1 MRLVPFGWKIVT
13 PSLFVEYLP
22 PTIDSK
28 LSKSFGYC
36 SKRELNLE
44 LLSGKVYYN
53 SKNTLR
59 IETTLLYDVGQFVSI
74 GGYPYGGRKF
84 RLLELSITD
93 NPVLDKAKIISRK
106 VKNDN

>member
-1 MRLVPFGWKIVT
+1 MLY
-13 PSLFVEYLP
+13 EYVA
-22 PTIDSK
+22 TYGDKYRIDSFK
-28 LSKSFGYC
+28 GH
-36 SKRELNLE
+36 RELRKDHLE
-44 LLSGKVYYN
+44 LLQGKVYYN

-59 IETTLLYDVGQFVSI
+59 IETTLLYEVGQFVSI

-93 NPVLDKAKIISRK
+93 NPVLDEAEIISRK

>member
-1 MRLVPFGWKIVT
+1 MLY
-13 PSLFVEYLP
+13 EYVA
-22 PTIDSK
+22 TYGDKYRIDSFK
-28 LSKSFGYC
+28 GH
-36 SKRELNLE
+36 RELRKDHLE
-44 LLSGKVYYN
+44 LLQGKAYYN
-53 SKNTLR
+53 S
-59 IETTLLYDVGQFVSI
+59 EFVSI

>member
-1 MRLVPFGWKIVT
+1 MLY
-13 PSLFVEYLP
+13 EYVA
-22 PTIDSK
+22 TYGDKYRIYD
-28 LSKSFGYC
+28 FTGY
-36 SKRELNLE
+36 RELRKDHLDILN
-44 LLSGKVYYN
+44 GKVYYD
-53 SKNTLR
+53 SENTLR
-59 IETTLLYDVGQFVSI
+59 IETTLLYEVGQLVSI

>member
-1 MRLVPFGWKIVT
+1 MLY
-13 PSLFVEYLP
+13 EYVA
-22 PTIDSK
+22 TYGDKYRIDSFK
-28 LSKSFGYC
+28 GYI
-36 SKRELNLE
+36 ELRKDHLE

>member
-1 MRLVPFGWKIVT
+1 M
-13 PSLFVEYLP
+13 
-22 PTIDSK
+22 
-28 LSKSFGYC
+28 
-36 SKRELNLE
+36 
-44 LLSGKVYYN
+44 
-53 SKNTLR
+53 
-59 IETTLLYDVGQFVSI
+59 LLYEVGQFVSI

>member
-1 MRLVPFGWKIVT
+1 MLYDYVATYGDKYR
-13 PSLFVEYLP
+13 
-22 PTIDSK
+22 IDSFK
-28 LSKSFGYC
+28 GH
-36 SKRELNLE
+36 RDHLE
-44 LLSGKVYYN
+44 LLNGKVYYN
-53 SKNTLR
+53 SENSLR
-59 IETTLLYDVGQFVSI
+59 IETTLLYEVGQFVSI

>member
-1 MRLVPFGWKIVT
+1 MLY
-13 PSLFVEYLP
+13 EYVA
-22 PTIDSK
+22 TYGDKYRIDSFK
-28 LSKSFGYC
+28 GH
-36 SKRELNLE
+36 RELRKDHLE
-44 LLSGKVYYN
+44 LLQGKVYYN
-53 SKNTLR
+53 GKNTLR
-59 IETTLLYDVGQFVSI
+59 IETALLYEVGQFVSI

>member
-1 MRLVPFGWKIVT
+1 MKLV
-13 PSLFVEYLP
+13 
-22 PTIDSK
+22 
-28 LSKSFGYC
+28 
-36 SKRELNLE
+36 N
-44 LLSGKVYYN
+44 
-53 SKNTLR
+53 
-59 IETTLLYDVGQFVSI
+59 FVSI